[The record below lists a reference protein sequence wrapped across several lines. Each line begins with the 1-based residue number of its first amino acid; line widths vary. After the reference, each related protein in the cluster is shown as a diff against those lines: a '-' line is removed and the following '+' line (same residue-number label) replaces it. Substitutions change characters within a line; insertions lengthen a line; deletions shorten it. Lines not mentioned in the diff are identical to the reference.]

1 MSTGHIFLLV
11 LLVIVA
17 LAAALAWDKVVA
29 AFRAM
34 RGFFSEV
41 NFEMGKVTWPST
53 DEVITP
59 PAGCIVTIA
68 LTVMVMVVDGVFARI
83 SGFVAGRRAIVML

>member
-53 DEVITP
+53 DEVINSTVLVF
-59 PAGCIVTIA
+59 IVTIA

-83 SGFVAGRRAIVML
+83 FGLLLLGGGQS